1 MSKAALLLIPI
12 GIMIILVI
20 GGIGIY
26 NGLVIAQDEGKK
38 AWVQM
43 ENQHQRRADLIPK
56 LVETIKGYTQ
66 HERGLIEEISRLRL
80 QWSGARQSGHIPK
93 TLEATAGLD
102 RALGRLMMVVEK
114 YPGLKSNPNFI
125 RLQDQ
130 MEGTENRIRPARQRY
145 NEAVMGYNKKVRTFP
160 GAVLAGFFG
169 FEQMPLFAAEEKVE
183 KAPTAK

>member
-1 MSKAALLLIPI
+1 MSKVALLLIPI
-12 GIMIILVI
+12 GIIIILVI

-26 NGLVIAQDEGKK
+26 NGLVIAQDEGKR
-38 AWVQM
+38 AWALM
-43 ENQHQRRADLIPK
+43 ENQHQQRSDLIPR
-56 LVETIKGYTQ
+56 LVEIIKGYVP
-66 HERGLIEEISRLRL
+66 HERSLIEEISRLRL
-80 QWSGARQSGHIPK
+80 QWNGARQSGHVSK

-102 RALGRLMMVVEK
+102 RALGRLMMVIEK
-114 YPGLKSNPNFI
+114 YPELKSNPNFI
-125 RLQDQ
+125 KLQDQ

-169 FEQMPLFAAEEKVE
+169 FEPMPLFAAEEKPE